1 MFVWV
6 FRNRNSAN
14 LAIANGYGSVLR
26 IDLGLRRWG
35 YRTGTFKLGILA
47 ECLGYFRRFDY
58 HIPSAAG
65 IINSGG
71 LGTEVYRRE
80 YPDCLGLAAATRRDS
95 FQQSPEHLTTL
106 LTSHLIGQ

>member
-14 LAIANGYGSVLR
+14 LTIADGYGAVVT
-26 IDLGLRRWG
+26 DLWLACWG

-47 ECLGYFRRFDY
+47 ECLGDFRRFDY
-58 HIPSAAG
+58 HILSAAG

-80 YPDCLGLAAATRRDS
+80 YPDCLGLAAATRCDS
-95 FQQSPEHLTTL
+95 FQKSTEHLTTH
-106 LTSHLIGQ
+106 LTTHLIGQ